1 MDYSRAD
8 ATPNNLKLK
17 EDDIGSFATS
27 VRIDASKDRVWEVL
41 SDLGSIYKWNPG
53 IAHSFTTSDGATGDN
68 ARRQCDLPGGG
79 FLRERTFNWS
89 EGEGFT
95 IEVYETSLPLKES
108 FVDFR
113 ATPEGE
119 ATVVNL
125 KMDYKLKYG
134 PIGALIDSAFAGRQA
149 RNGMVELLAGL
160 KDYVETGKQANPSRA
175 EEPAPA
181 A

>member
-1 MDYSRAD
+1 M
-8 ATPNNLKLK
+8 
-17 EDDIGSFATS
+17 GSFATS
-27 VRIDASKDRVWEVL
+27 VRIDASQEQVWAVL

-53 IAHSFTTSDGATGDN
+53 IAHSHTTSDEARGDN
-68 ARRQCDLPGGG
+68 AMRQCDLPDGG
-79 FLRERTFNWS
+79 FLRERAFNWS

-113 ATPEGE
+113 TAPEGE

-125 KMDYKLKYG
+125 QMDYKLKFG
-134 PIGALIDSAFAGRQA
+134 PIGVLLDAAFAGRQA
-149 RNGMVELLAGL
+149 RKGMTELLTGL

-175 EEPAPA
+175 EEPAA
-181 A
+181 AA

>member
-1 MDYSRAD
+1 M
-8 ATPNNLKLK
+8 
-17 EDDIGSFATS
+17 GSFATS
-27 VRIDASKDRVWEVL
+27 VRIDAPKDEVWEVL

-53 IAHSFTTSDGATGDN
+53 IAHSFSTSAEATGDE
-68 ARRQCDLPGGG
+68 AIRQCDLPDGG
-79 FLRERTFNWS
+79 FLRERAFNWS

-113 ATPEGE
+113 AMRDGE
-119 ATVVNL
+119 ATVVKL
-125 KMDYKLKYG
+125 KMDYKLKFG
-134 PIGALIDSAFAGRQA
+134 PLGALLDAAFAGRQA
-149 RNGMVELLAGL
+149 RNGMTDLLAGL

-175 EEPAPA
+175 DEPVPA

>member
-1 MDYSRAD
+1 M
-8 ATPNNLKLK
+8 
-17 EDDIGSFATS
+17 GSFATS
-27 VRIDASKDRVWEVL
+27 VRIDASREQVWAVL

-53 IAHSFTTSDGATGDN
+53 IEHSFATSDEATGDD
-68 ARRQCDLPGGG
+68 AMRQCDLPDGG
-79 FLRERTFNWS
+79 FLRERAFNWS

-125 KMDYKLKYG
+125 KMDYKLKFG
-134 PIGALIDSAFAGRQA
+134 PIGALLDAAFAGRQA
-149 RNGMVELLAGL
+149 RNGMAELLGGL

-175 EEPAPA
+175 EEPAA
-181 A
+181 AV

>member
-1 MDYSRAD
+1 M
-8 ATPNNLKLK
+8 
-17 EDDIGSFATS
+17 GSFATS
-27 VRIDASKDRVWEVL
+27 VRIDAPKERVWEVL

-53 IAHSFTTSDGATGDN
+53 IAHSHTTSDAATGDN
-68 ARRQCDLPGGG
+68 AMRQCDLPDGG
-79 FLRERTFNWS
+79 FLRERAFNWS

-125 KMDYKLKYG
+125 KMDYKLKFG
-134 PIGALIDSAFAGRQA
+134 PVGALMDVAFAGRQA
-149 RNGMVELLAGL
+149 RSGMAELLSGL

-175 EEPAPA
+175 EAEA
-181 A
+181 AAA

>member
-1 MDYSRAD
+1 M
-8 ATPNNLKLK
+8 
-17 EDDIGSFATS
+17 GSVATS
-27 VRIDASKDRVWEVL
+27 VRIDAPKDRVWGVL

-53 IAHSFTTSDGATGDN
+53 IAHSFTTSDAARGDN
-68 ARRQCDLPGGG
+68 AMRQCDLPDGG
-79 FLRERTFNWS
+79 FLRERAFNWS

-125 KMDYKLKYG
+125 KMDYKLKFG
-134 PIGALIDSAFAGRQA
+134 PVGLLLDAAFAGRPA
-149 RNGMVELLAGL
+149 RKGMAELLAGL

-175 EEPAPA
+175 DETA
-181 A
+181 ATA